1 MKKNLHACQNYLSC
15 RQTVHA
21 ILTQSLAHG
30 HRCVLV
36 RSFLTPVAEGV
47 KIHTSFSPFM
57 IGHMFWGTKGE
68 LQTRSKTDLSPT
80 KKYRIAFFS
89 QFYCQKTSSWCES
102 LCYFDIN
109 HQHTLNYLCKIMVYS
124 LLALEIAIEI
134 FFYLLRDL
142 IAAVVENSFPPVG
155 NCLARGRKVF
165 NEKRARDPR
174 GKNNL
179 QKY

>member
-1 MKKNLHACQNYLSC
+1 MKKKPRMNKNIHACQNYLSC
-15 RQTVHA
+15 RYTVHA
-21 ILTQSLAHG
+21 KLTQCLAHG

-68 LQTRSKTDLSPT
+68 FKTRSKNDLPPQ
-80 KKYRIAFFS
+80 KYRIAFPPS
-89 QFYCQKTSSWCES
+89 FYCQKTSSQCES

-124 LLALEIAIEI
+124 LLPLKIAIVV
-134 FFYLLRDL
+134 FFLSAQR
-142 IAAVVENSFPPVG
+142 
-155 NCLARGRKVF
+155 F
-165 NEKRARDPR
+165 NRCCC
-174 GKNNL
+174 
-179 QKY
+179 

>member
-1 MKKNLHACQNYLSC
+1 
-15 RQTVHA
+15 
-21 ILTQSLAHG
+21 
-30 HRCVLV
+30 
-36 RSFLTPVAEGV
+36 
-47 KIHTSFSPFM
+47 
-57 IGHMFWGTKGE
+57 
-68 LQTRSKTDLSPT
+68 
-80 KKYRIAFFS
+80 
-89 QFYCQKTSSWCES
+89 
-102 LCYFDIN
+102 
-109 HQHTLNYLCKIMVYS
+109 MVYS

>member
-68 LQTRSKTDLSPT
+68 FQTRSKTDLSPT

-134 FFYLLRDL
+134 FFLSAQR
-142 IAAVVENSFPPVG
+142 
-155 NCLARGRKVF
+155 F
-165 NEKRARDPR
+165 NRCCC
-174 GKNNL
+174 
-179 QKY
+179 